1 MTVKE
6 LLIHPICYEVV
17 EIRDFE
23 GKNLIAIE
31 DLDRFYDCEVKD
43 YDYHSLTDNDFESF
57 YVLKIFI

>member
-1 MTVKE
+1 MTVRE
-6 LLIHPICYEVV
+6 LLIHPICFDVV

-23 GKNLIAIE
+23 GKNLFAYGDIE

-43 YDYHSLTDNDFESF
+43 YSLNDDYESF

>member
-1 MTVKE
+1 MTVRE
-6 LLIHPICYEVV
+6 LLIHPICFDVV

-23 GKNLIAIE
+23 GKNLIAHGDIE

-43 YDYHSLTDNDFESF
+43 FNYDYSYDDF

>member
-1 MTVKE
+1 MTVRE

-31 DLDRFYDCEVKD
+31 DLDRFYDCEVKGFN
-43 YDYHSLTDNDFESF
+43 YDCSLYDDF

>member
-1 MTVKE
+1 MTVRE
-6 LLIHPICYEVV
+6 LLIHPICFDVV

-43 YDYHSLTDNDFESF
+43 FNYDHSLYDDF

>member
-1 MTVKE
+1 MNVRE
-6 LLIHPICYEVV
+6 LLIHPICFDVV

-43 YDYHSLTDNDFESF
+43 FNYDHSLYDDF